1 MAEVDRL
8 WGEADEVVDRCTTPE
23 AGRACTAAVAV
34 LEGVCIIVEAGAV
47 GVEAVKE
54 AVREATFETKLP
66 ETEDLS
72 AIISIAEAGEEA
84 RLVVINTTK
93 IILRS
98 VGAVL
103 VQWVSIMVE
112 ADVTIIFKA
121 EVLCPRPRAQIWRI
135 GEP

>member
-34 LEGVCIIVEAGAV
+34 LEGVCIIVEA
-47 GVEAVKE
+47 VKE

-84 RLVVINTTK
+84 RLVVISTTK

-103 VQWVSIMVE
+103 VQWVSIMDE
-112 ADVTIIFKA
+112 ADVTIIIRA
-121 EVLCPRPRAQIWRI
+121 EVLCLRPRAQICRERRKI